1 MVAFDRTPEMNSKR
15 AAANF
20 ENIFK
25 AATIGI
31 IIVDAD
37 GSINNLNRYAE
48 KLFGYRKSELLGQ
61 PIEILIPSAT
71 SHHHIDARKA
81 FLQHPAARPMGMG
94 RELQAL
100 KKNGE
105 IFPVEIGLSPFT
117 EDGETFVIAF
127 VADITQRKLQ
137 ESLVQEQAREL
148 ERFSKRVRELNN
160 ALRQEATARDQLLN
174 QAETEL
180 QKKESEL
187 NQSFQKEL
195 HLIELKS
202 RFVTMASHEFRTPLT
217 TISSSVSL
225 IARHDG
231 ADDSDKRAKHIK
243 RIKQAVVDMK
253 DILDDFLSM
262 SRLEEGH
269 IELHEEI
276 MSPDI
281 LETQLNEVVAEMQR
295 LAKPGQVISYQTDVQ
310 NHVTL
315 DRNMLRHVLT
325 NLISNAIKFSPE
337 QTQIVVECK
346 RPLNE
351 FIMTIEDHGIGISES
366 DQPHLFERFFRAKN
380 ASNIQGTGLGLHIVK
395 SYVELSGGHL
405 QVASKL
411 NEGTKITIQIPQI
424 PPVC

>member
-1 MVAFDRTPEMNSKR
+1 
-15 AAANF
+15 
-20 ENIFK
+20 
-25 AATIGI
+25 
-31 IIVDAD
+31 
-37 GSINNLNRYAE
+37 
-48 KLFGYRKSELLGQ
+48 
-61 PIEILIPSAT
+61 
-71 SHHHIDARKA
+71 
-81 FLQHPAARPMGMG
+81 
-94 RELQAL
+94 
-100 KKNGE
+100 
-105 IFPVEIGLSPFT
+105 
-117 EDGETFVIAF
+117 
-127 VADITQRKLQ
+127 
-137 ESLVQEQAREL
+137 
-148 ERFSKRVRELNN
+148 
-160 ALRQEATARDQLLN
+160 
-174 QAETEL
+174 
-180 QKKESEL
+180 
-187 NQSFQKEL
+187 
-195 HLIELKS
+195 
-202 RFVTMASHEFRTPLT
+202 
-217 TISSSVSL
+217 
-225 IARHDG
+225 
-231 ADDSDKRAKHIK
+231 
-243 RIKQAVVDMK
+243 
-253 DILDDFLSM
+253 M

-395 SYVELSGGHL
+395 RYVELSGGHL